1 LASLTEFKQ
10 EIESLGRKALA
21 VQVDV
26 LCQSDIENMVQAAIK
41 EYGKIDIL
49 VNNAGLNI
57 RSPSA
62 EFAWED
68 WDTVVDT
75 NLKGNFFCAQAVG
88 KEMIKRNYGRIINM
102 GSCTCV
108 FGMEGIAPYTA
119 SRGGVLLM
127 TRSLAAEWGKY
138 GITVNV
144 LAPGWFKTAQNAA
157 LYENKEWLTN
167 VKSRIPL
174 NRPGLP
180 NDLDGTVIFLASD
193 ASAYIT
199 GQMILVDGGF
209 TTGATKAITHLLPVG
224 QKPMIYYPIER
235 LTAIGIEEILVVT
248 GIEHMGDVVSLL
260 GSGKDF
266 GCRFT
271 YKVQDEAGGIAQALA
286 LAENFA
292 DNHPTTVI
300 LGDNIF
306 RASLKSYAEKFI
318 AQTTGARIL
327 LKQVANPQR
336 FGVAELSDGK
346 IVGIEEKPQVPKS
359 DYAVTGIYFYD
370 ARVFDIIR
378 EIKPSA
384 RGELE
389 ITHVNEAYIARGEL
403 AYDILDGWWTDAGT
417 FESLNRAN
425 ELVAK
430 EPPL

>member
-1 LASLTEFKQ
+1 MQELFDLSGKVAVVTGASRGLGQYFGRALAKAGADLVITSRTLASLAEFKQ

-26 LCQSDIENMVQAAIK
+26 LSQSDIENMVRTAIK

-88 KEMIKRNYGRIINM
+88 REMIKRNYGRIINM

-157 LYENKEWLTN
+157 LYENKQWVDTI
-167 VKSRIPL
+167 KTRIPL

-209 TTGATKAITHLLPVG
+209 TTGATKAIT
-224 QKPMIYYPIER
+224 
-235 LTAIGIEEILVVT
+235 
-248 GIEHMGDVVSLL
+248 
-260 GSGKDF
+260 
-266 GCRFT
+266 
-271 YKVQDEAGGIAQALA
+271 
-286 LAENFA
+286 
-292 DNHPTTVI
+292 
-300 LGDNIF
+300 
-306 RASLKSYAEKFI
+306 
-318 AQTTGARIL
+318 
-327 LKQVANPQR
+327 
-336 FGVAELSDGK
+336 
-346 IVGIEEKPQVPKS
+346 
-359 DYAVTGIYFYD
+359 
-370 ARVFDIIR
+370 
-378 EIKPSA
+378 
-384 RGELE
+384 
-389 ITHVNEAYIARGEL
+389 
-403 AYDILDGWWTDAGT
+403 
-417 FESLNRAN
+417 
-425 ELVAK
+425 
-430 EPPL
+430 

>member
-1 LASLTEFKQ
+1 MQELFDLSGKVAVVTGASRGLGQYFGRALAKAGADLVITSRTLASLAEFRQ

-26 LCQSDIENMVQAAIK
+26 LCQSDIENMVRMAIK

-157 LYENKEWLTN
+157 LYENEEWLTN
-167 VKSRIPL
+167 VKGRIPL
-174 NRPGLP
+174 NRPGEP
-180 NDLDGTVIFLASD
+180 HDLDGTVIFLASD

-209 TTGATKAITHLLPVG
+209 TTGATKAIT
-224 QKPMIYYPIER
+224 
-235 LTAIGIEEILVVT
+235 
-248 GIEHMGDVVSLL
+248 
-260 GSGKDF
+260 
-266 GCRFT
+266 
-271 YKVQDEAGGIAQALA
+271 
-286 LAENFA
+286 
-292 DNHPTTVI
+292 
-300 LGDNIF
+300 
-306 RASLKSYAEKFI
+306 
-318 AQTTGARIL
+318 
-327 LKQVANPQR
+327 
-336 FGVAELSDGK
+336 
-346 IVGIEEKPQVPKS
+346 
-359 DYAVTGIYFYD
+359 
-370 ARVFDIIR
+370 
-378 EIKPSA
+378 
-384 RGELE
+384 
-389 ITHVNEAYIARGEL
+389 
-403 AYDILDGWWTDAGT
+403 
-417 FESLNRAN
+417 
-425 ELVAK
+425 
-430 EPPL
+430 

>member
-1 LASLTEFKQ
+1 MQELFDLSGKVAVVTGASRGLGQYFGRALAKAGADLVITSRTLASLAEFKQ

-26 LCQSDIENMVQAAIK
+26 LCQSDIENMVRMAIK

-127 TRSLAAEWGKY
+127 TRSLAAEWGKF

-157 LYENKEWLTN
+157 LYENKQWVDTI
-167 VKSRIPL
+167 KTRIPL

-209 TTGATKAITHLLPVG
+209 TTGATKAIT
-224 QKPMIYYPIER
+224 
-235 LTAIGIEEILVVT
+235 
-248 GIEHMGDVVSLL
+248 
-260 GSGKDF
+260 
-266 GCRFT
+266 
-271 YKVQDEAGGIAQALA
+271 
-286 LAENFA
+286 
-292 DNHPTTVI
+292 
-300 LGDNIF
+300 
-306 RASLKSYAEKFI
+306 
-318 AQTTGARIL
+318 
-327 LKQVANPQR
+327 
-336 FGVAELSDGK
+336 
-346 IVGIEEKPQVPKS
+346 
-359 DYAVTGIYFYD
+359 
-370 ARVFDIIR
+370 
-378 EIKPSA
+378 
-384 RGELE
+384 
-389 ITHVNEAYIARGEL
+389 
-403 AYDILDGWWTDAGT
+403 
-417 FESLNRAN
+417 
-425 ELVAK
+425 
-430 EPPL
+430 